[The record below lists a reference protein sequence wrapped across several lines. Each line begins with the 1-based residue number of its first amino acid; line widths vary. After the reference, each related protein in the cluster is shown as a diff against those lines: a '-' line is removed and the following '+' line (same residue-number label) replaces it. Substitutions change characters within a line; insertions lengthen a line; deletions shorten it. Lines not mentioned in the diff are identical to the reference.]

1 MNACVWRQGL
11 RAQTQCFF
19 AIDAPRIE
27 EAAEGLG
34 VKVKRKKALSHQ
46 SFIAIRRHREATF
59 AVLGTDQS
67 GATESTF
74 AERKGLSAVGR
85 EPRPKGPVE

>member
-1 MNACVWRQGL
+1 MRVCAVEDCEPIQSASSRSTRREL
-11 RAQTQCFF
+11 RKPLK
-19 AIDAPRIE
+19 DS
-27 EAAEGLG
+27 G
-34 VKVKRKKALSHQ
+34 VKVKQEKAPSHQ
-46 SFIAIRRHREATF
+46 SFIATRRHREARF